1 LTLIAFFTSGR
12 YRLLMPVVLIPFAA
26 MGIMELLSSF
36 ANRQFRRALSAGGI
50 ITAFLIF
57 GFLPVRATDD
67 RSAYYNTHAIILDS
81 KGYSDEAIRYWKISS
96 EMNRPYSAFANL
108 SLAGK
113 YYQRGNIQM
122 GNFYLEKIPDD
133 SFAAAPK
140 YELMGDLAVHRK
152 DAVKAAAAYERSLT
166 INSGQRLPRMKL
178 IRLYET
184 LDPPRAEKE
193 EKTLAYIKSFYDL
206 M

>member
-1 LTLIAFFTSGR
+1 
-12 YRLLMPVVLIPFAA
+12 MPIVLIPFAA
-26 MGIMELLSSF
+26 MGILEILFSF
-36 ANRQFRRALSAGGI
+36 ANRQFRRATIAGGI
-50 ITAFLIF
+50 IIAFLIL

-81 KGYSDEAIRYWKISS
+81 KGYGDEAIRYWKISS

-108 SLAGK
+108 SLAAK
-113 YYQRGNIQM
+113 YYQKGNIQM

-152 DAVKAAAAYERSLT
+152 DAGKAVAAYERSLA

-178 IRLYET
+178 IRICEAVN
-184 LDPPRAEKE
+184 PPRAKKE
-193 EKTLAYIKSFYDL
+193 EKILSYIKSFYDL